1 MKEFLT
7 LIDKYGIK
15 PLLLVAVLWLNNR
28 LNTVEDRLYNCYTER
43 VYRSVTYRSLTKE
56 QTHEHAKL
64 VAILPDKCKR
74 VKECLA

>member
-43 VYRSVTYRSLTKE
+43 VYRSVTKE